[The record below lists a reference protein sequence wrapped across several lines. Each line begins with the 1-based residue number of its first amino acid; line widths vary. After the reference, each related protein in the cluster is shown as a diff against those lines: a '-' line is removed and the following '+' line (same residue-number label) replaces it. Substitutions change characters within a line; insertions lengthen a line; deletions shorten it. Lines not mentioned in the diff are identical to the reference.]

1 MNLEKNW
8 ELKIDPGVYKDL
20 SKIPKNY
27 ATKIWDAIS
36 YFSNSPY
43 SGDIEKIK
51 GEVNLWRRRVGVYR
65 IFYEIYPKV
74 NFIHILWIERK
85 SSKTY

>member
-36 YFSNSPY
+36 YFS
-43 SGDIEKIK
+43 
-51 GEVNLWRRRVGVYR
+51 
-65 IFYEIYPKV
+65 
-74 NFIHILWIERK
+74 
-85 SSKTY
+85 KTY